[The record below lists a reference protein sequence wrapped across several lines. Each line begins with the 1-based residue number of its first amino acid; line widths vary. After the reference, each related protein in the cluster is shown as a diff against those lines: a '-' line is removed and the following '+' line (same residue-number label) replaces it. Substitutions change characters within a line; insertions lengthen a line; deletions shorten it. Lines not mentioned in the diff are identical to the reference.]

1 MRTIDASFMILVLG
15 FLASFYMAWN
25 IGANDAA
32 NPTDTAI
39 GSGALSL
46 EKALI
51 IFSVSALIG
60 ALTQGW
66 IVMTTLGEGIVTSIE
81 VTGALCAVLAAG
93 IWVLTASLKGMPI
106 STSQSITGGV
116 LGIGLAYVALG
127 RMSIQEI
134 NWGVVTNIL
143 LSWVTSPAL
152 SIVLAIIFYKV
163 FSKVALVLKSKNY
176 ESGKIMRF
184 LIIASLVFS
193 AYSFGANDVGNATGV
208 YYTVALKYIRTP
220 DISTRIMLAL
230 IGSIGIMIGGYTVG
244 KRVINTVAYKITRLD
259 LVSGLPAEYSNALT
273 IWMYTTIP
281 YIMFGYGMPVS
292 TTHASVSSIIGVGI
306 ARDKSFKNINLK
318 TVKDIIKS
326 WLLILPITALLSFLL
341 RLGIHYFLYL

>member
-1 MRTIDASFMILVLG
+1 MILVLG

-32 NPTDTAI
+32 NPTDTAV

-46 EKALI
+46 EKALL
-51 IFSVSALIG
+51 IFSISTLIG

-66 IVMTTLGEGIVTSIE
+66 MVMKTLGKGIVSGIE
-81 VTGALCAVLAAG
+81 ISGAFCAVLAAS
-93 IWVLTASLKGMPI
+93 IWVLAASLKGMPI

-127 RMSIQEI
+127 KMSIQEI
-134 NWGVVTNIL
+134 NWKVVTNIL

-163 FSKVALVLKSKNY
+163 FNKIALFL
-176 ESGKIMRF
+176 ESRKYRSERIIRG
-184 LIIASLVFS
+184 LIIISLVFS
-193 AYSFGANDVGNATGV
+193 AYSFGANDVGNATGI
-208 YYTVALKYIRTP
+208 YYTIASKYIGTP
-220 DISTRIMLAL
+220 DVSTRIMLAL
-230 IGSIGIMIGGYTVG
+230 IGSIGIILGGYTIG
-244 KRVINTVAYKITRLD
+244 KRVISTVAYKITRLD
-259 LVSGLPAEYSNALT
+259 LLTGLSAEYSNALT
-273 IWMYTTIP
+273 IWIYTTIP
-281 YIMFGYGMPVS
+281 YILFGYGMPVS

-306 ARDKSFKNINLK
+306 AKNNSFKNINWN

-326 WLLILPITALLSFLL
+326 WILTLPITVSLSFIL